1 MPAKDIYHDTV
12 RTALDK
18 DGWTITHDPLII
30 RWGKIDLYIDL
41 GAEKII
47 AAEKD
52 NQKIAIEIK
61 SFVGKSS
68 IDDLEKAL
76 GQYILYYDL
85 LTKLKSERT
94 LYLAIHQQ
102 AFADIFEDTIGQV
115 LLDNKRLKLLIFDEI
130 EEVILRWIV

>member
-30 RWGKIDLYIDL
+30 RWGKRDLYIDL

-102 AFADIFEDTIGQV
+102 AFADIFEDPIDQV

-130 EEVILRWIV
+130 EEVILRWIG

>member
-30 RWGKIDLYIDL
+30 RWGKRDLYIDL

-61 SFVGKSS
+61 SFVGKLS

-102 AFADIFEDTIGQV
+102 AFADIEDPIGQV